1 MKRNNKGFSLVELL
15 IAMAVSSIVLTAL
28 VLLVAQSVKSYS
40 KQTSLAQIQ
49 SDADVVLN
57 QISKSILEADCIYID
72 KTDSYV
78 KFYTKTVDD
87 TSDPSSPK
95 HIKWGYYYDK
105 AEKKLY
111 YTDDTLSKKSEACD
125 YVEDFDVKLSKSNF
139 SLIDNHIIE
148 ALPVTPEIQV
158 SITLKRMRSERTV
171 TREYMSRNKI
181 GENITLQKA
190 TGGEVTLKATGAV
203 AGDKSDLSK
212 ISSDYFY

>member
-28 VLLVAQSVKSYS
+28 VLLVSQSVRSYS

-57 QISKSILEADCIYID
+57 QISKSILEADIIYID
-72 KTDSYV
+72 KTDAYV
-78 KFYTKTVDD
+78 KFYTKMVDD
-87 TSDPSSPK
+87 TSDPTNPK

-105 AEKKLY
+105 SEKKLY

-125 YVEDFDVKLSKSNF
+125 YVEDFDVKISKSNF
-139 SLIDNHIIE
+139 DLKDGHIIE
-148 ALPVTPEIQV
+148 TLPSNPEISV
-158 SITLKRMRSERTV
+158 SISLKRMKSERTV

-181 GENITLQKA
+181 GDKITLPKT
-190 TGGEVTLKATGAV
+190 TGGEVTLKATGTV
-203 AGDKSDLSK
+203 AGDKSDLNK
-212 ISSDYFY
+212 IDAKYFY

>member
-57 QISKSILEADCIYID
+57 QISKSILEADTIYID
-72 KTDSYV
+72 KTDAYV
-78 KFYTKTVDD
+78 KFYTKTVSD
-87 TSDPSSPK
+87 TL
-95 HIKWGYYYDK
+95 KWGYYYDK

-111 YTDDTLSKKSEACD
+111 CTDDTLSKKSEACD
-125 YVEDFDVKLSKSNF
+125 YVEGFDVKLSKSNF
-139 SLIDNHIIE
+139 TLKDGHIIE
-148 ALPVTPEIQV
+148 ALPTNPEIQV
-158 SITLKRMRSERTV
+158 SITLERMKNVRTV
-171 TREYMSRNKI
+171 TREYMARNKI
-181 GENITLQKA
+181 GDNITLQKA
-190 TGGEVTLKATGAV
+190 TGGEVTLKATGSV

-212 ISSDYFY
+212 ISDTYFY

>member
-87 TSDPSSPK
+87 TSDPSSHK

-105 AEKKLY
+105 AEKNSTIQTILY
-111 YTDDTLSKKSEACD
+111 LRKAKH
-125 YVEDFDVKLSKSNF
+125 V
-139 SLIDNHIIE
+139 I
-148 ALPVTPEIQV
+148 
-158 SITLKRMRSERTV
+158 MW
-171 TREYMSRNKI
+171 KI
-181 GENITLQKA
+181 LM
-190 TGGEVTLKATGAV
+190 
-203 AGDKSDLSK
+203 
-212 ISSDYFY
+212 

>member
-28 VLLVAQSVKSYS
+28 VLLVSQSVRSYS

-57 QISKSILEADCIYID
+57 QISKSILEADIIYID
-72 KTDSYV
+72 KTDAYV
-78 KFYTKTVDD
+78 KFYTKMVDD
-87 TSDPSSPK
+87 TSDPTNPK

-125 YVEDFDVKLSKSNF
+125 YVEGFDVKLSKSNF
-139 SLIDNHIIE
+139 TLKDGHIIE
-148 ALPVTPEIQV
+148 ALPTNPEIQV
-158 SITLKRMRSERTV
+158 SITLERMKNVRTV

-181 GENITLQKA
+181 GDKITLPKT
-190 TGGEVTLKATGAV
+190 TGGEVTLKATGTV
-203 AGDKSDLSK
+203 AGDKSDLNK
-212 ISSDYFY
+212 IDAKYFY

>member
-57 QISKSILEADCIYID
+57 QISKSILEADTIYID
-72 KTDSYV
+72 KTDAYV
-78 KFYTKTVDD
+78 KFYTKTVSD
-87 TSDPSSPK
+87 TSAPTNPK

-125 YVEDFDVKLSKSNF
+125 YVEGFDVKLSKSNF
-139 SLIDNHIIE
+139 TLKDGHIIE
-148 ALPVTPEIQV
+148 ALPTNPEIQV
-158 SITLKRMRSERTV
+158 SITLERMKNVRTV
-171 TREYMSRNKI
+171 TREYMARNKI
-181 GENITLQKA
+181 GDNITLQKA
-190 TGGEVTLKATGAV
+190 TGGEVTLKATGSV

-212 ISSDYFY
+212 ISDTYFY

>member
-87 TSDPSSPK
+87 TSIQPLLPSYILLVFPT
-95 HIKWGYYYDK
+95 Y
-105 AEKKLY
+105 LY
-111 YTDDTLSKKSEACD
+111 AKSLT
-125 YVEDFDVKLSKSNF
+125 K
-139 SLIDNHIIE
+139 
-148 ALPVTPEIQV
+148 
-158 SITLKRMRSERTV
+158 
-171 TREYMSRNKI
+171 
-181 GENITLQKA
+181 
-190 TGGEVTLKATGAV
+190 
-203 AGDKSDLSK
+203 
-212 ISSDYFY
+212 

>member
-105 AEKKLY
+105 AEKNSTIQTILY
-111 YTDDTLSKKSEACD
+111 LRKAKH
-125 YVEDFDVKLSKSNF
+125 V
-139 SLIDNHIIE
+139 I
-148 ALPVTPEIQV
+148 
-158 SITLKRMRSERTV
+158 MW
-171 TREYMSRNKI
+171 KI
-181 GENITLQKA
+181 LM
-190 TGGEVTLKATGAV
+190 
-203 AGDKSDLSK
+203 
-212 ISSDYFY
+212 

>member
-15 IAMAVSSIVLTAL
+15 IAMAVSSIVFTAL

-57 QISKSILEADCIYID
+57 QISKSILEADIVYID
-72 KTDSYV
+72 KSSDYV
-78 KFYTKTVDD
+78 KLYTKTVDD
-87 TSDPSSPK
+87 TSDPTSPK

-105 AEKKLY
+105 NEKKLY

-125 YVEDFDVKLSKSNF
+125 YVENFDVKLSKSNF
-139 SLIDNHIIE
+139 TLKDGHIIE
-148 ALPVTPEIQV
+148 VLPMNPELQV
-158 SITLKRMRSERTV
+158 SITLERMKSKRTV

-190 TGGEVTLKATGAV
+190 TGGELTLKATGVV
-203 AGDKSDLSK
+203 AGDRSDLSK
-212 ISSDYFY
+212 IPSEYFY